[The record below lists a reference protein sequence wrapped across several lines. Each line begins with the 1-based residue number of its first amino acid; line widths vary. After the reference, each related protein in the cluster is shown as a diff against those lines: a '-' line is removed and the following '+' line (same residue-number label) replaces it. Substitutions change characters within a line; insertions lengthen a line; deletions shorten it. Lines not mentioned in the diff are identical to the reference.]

1 MIYKEAP
8 ADLSLNSGPK
18 SRTPGDT
25 GGSGKYDGTNIKG
38 S

>member
-8 ADLSLNSGPK
+8 ADLCLIPGSK
-18 SRTPGDT
+18 SRTPGGT
-25 GGSGKYDGTNIKG
+25 GGSGKYDGTNIRG